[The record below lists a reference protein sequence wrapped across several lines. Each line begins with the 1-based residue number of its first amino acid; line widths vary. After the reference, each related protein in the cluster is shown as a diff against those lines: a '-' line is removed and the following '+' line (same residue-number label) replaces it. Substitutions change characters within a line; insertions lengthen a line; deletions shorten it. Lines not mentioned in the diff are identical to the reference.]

1 MFKIELFLIEK
12 IEKIEKKE
20 KKLLR
25 EYFFDK
31 KLSITIGRH
40 PRHDIHIDY
49 LGVSS
54 DHAKIHFFPVLLLED
69 LGSKNGTTLNGEL
82 INGTASFK
90 HRDVIGITR
99 YELRFIDEKM
109 ARLEAVDAFGE
120 DEMPATWLVDAPAE
134 DRPETGSETRS
145 DKNAA
150 MTPREFECLY
160 WLSRGKTTAEIAPL
174 LKISER
180 TVTFHITNICAKLGA
195 ANRTQAIAQ
204 AIFLKLIDS
213 PD

>member
-12 IEKIEKKE
+12 IAQE

-31 KLSITIGRH
+31 KLSISVGRH
-40 PRHDIHIDY
+40 TRHDIQLDY

-69 LGSKNGTTLNGEL
+69 MGSKNGTLLNGER

-99 YELRFIDEKM
+99 YALRFIDEKM
-109 ARLEAVDAFGE
+109 ARLEAVEAYAE

-134 DRPETGSETRS
+134 AKPESGDETRI

-180 TVTFHITNICAKLGA
+180 TVNFHITNICAKLGA
-195 ANRTQAIAQ
+195 ANRAQAIAL
-204 AIFLKLIDS
+204 AISLKLIDL
-213 PD
+213 